1 MSCLSDSK
9 DKSVLMRLCHTEK
22 KLSLTEKKRE
32 FFLEIRKF
40 FVRQRGNFV
49 AKRATIVQLI
59 SSAGVFDKMSKIFD
73 KMSKKLPIPSRESH
87 VKPLLQFA
95 FAFTGNGQNFS
106 QKGKKQEFVHVT

>member
-1 MSCLSDSK
+1 
-9 DKSVLMRLCHTEK
+9 MRLCHTEK
-22 KLSLTEKKRE
+22 NFHLPKKNKN
-32 FFLEIRKF
+32 FFLKYEKF

-106 QKGKKQEFVHVT
+106 QKGKKQEFFHVT